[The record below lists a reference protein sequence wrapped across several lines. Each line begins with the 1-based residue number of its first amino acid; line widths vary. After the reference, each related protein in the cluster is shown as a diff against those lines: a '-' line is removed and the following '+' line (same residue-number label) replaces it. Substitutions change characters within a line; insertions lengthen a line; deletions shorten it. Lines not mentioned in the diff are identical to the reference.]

1 MERLT
6 TASKPVLNS
15 ILLFLADS
23 IWSPISTKKISD
35 TLTSK
40 WLPISN
46 HTVEKY
52 IQAYKDS
59 YILYKAER
67 FNLKGKNLLVRDWK
81 WYMPDTWIRNALIG
95 KRMANDTWH
104 LLENIVYFELLRR
117 WYNVSIWKI
126 GDLEID
132 FIAEKRDEIHYYQV
146 ALSVREKNVLEREL
160 RPLQNT
166 WDFYPKTLLTADID
180 LDADYNWIEQQN
192 VINWLLWKKWWE
204 I

>member
-1 MERLT
+1 
-6 TASKPVLNS
+6 
-15 ILLFLADS
+15 
-23 IWSPISTKKISD
+23 
-35 TLTSK
+35 
-40 WLPISN
+40 
-46 HTVEKY
+46 
-52 IQAYKDS
+52 
-59 YILYKAER
+59 
-67 FNLKGKNLLVRDWK
+67 
-81 WYMPDTWIRNALIG
+81 
-95 KRMANDTWH
+95 
-104 LLENIVYFELLRR
+104 
-117 WYNVSIWKI
+117 VSIWKI